1 MMRSSIP
8 PRGWTINIE
17 SLSSCGAPSFTEKLI
32 GTTSAQELTES
43 APALL
48 PRAPVAQ
55 RRQRWHHL
63 PTVPISHRQVH
74 RHALALGEAVEHALE
89 RELAADAALLLPP
102 VGHAGHL
109 PPPLVYLHPPR
120 SD

>member
-55 RRQRWHHL
+55 PRQRWHHL
-63 PTVPISHRQVH
+63 PTVPISHRQLH
-74 RHALALGEAVEHALE
+74 RHALALGEAVEHALQ
-89 RELAADAALLLPP
+89 RDLAADAPLLVAASCHPR
-102 VGHAGHL
+102 HL
-109 PPPLVYLHPPR
+109 
-120 SD
+120 